1 MTKIDGKQL
10 SDEFNFNYYFGPYVE
25 LQLTRGFGIQPE
37 LLFTQSSSRTGTQFN
52 DIYKQFGSEYNN
64 HEIKLN
70 YLTIPL
76 MANLHLSNALM
87 LQFGPQYGILMDSK
101 QSLGENTKRAFKDGE
116 VSGAAGLWLNLPL
129 GLSISGR
136 YVIGISNIQ
145 NLPDGEKWRSSAIQL
160 GLGFRF

>member
-1 MTKIDGKQL
+1 FMLKFFFLKRLLLIFTFAALIGQAAVAQPSLRLGIKAGANMTKIDGKQL

-87 LQFGPQYGILMDSK
+87 
-101 QSLGENTKRAFKDGE
+101 
-116 VSGAAGLWLNLPL
+116 
-129 GLSISGR
+129 
-136 YVIGISNIQ
+136 
-145 NLPDGEKWRSSAIQL
+145 
-160 GLGFRF
+160 